1 MSPLGKIE
9 MSSFAKLTSK
19 GGYDGKGDY
28 KNDKKEFKRLEV
40 IHKDFIFAMK
50 LVNLIKD
57 KDNEYSLVIG
67 IL

>member
-1 MSPLGKIE
+1 MEKEIIKMS
-9 MSSFAKLTSK
+9 
-19 GGYDGKGDY
+19 
-28 KNDKKEFKRLEV
+28 KKEFKRLEV

-57 KDNEYSLVIG
+57 KDNEYGLVIG